1 MKYIL
6 KNISKSF
13 GELTVFRGF
22 NMEVEENKIISI
34 LGPSGCGKTT
44 LLNLMS
50 GILKPDS
57 GEIVGFEDKRIS
69 YLFQEPRLLKWKTA
83 YENIDFVLKD
93 VMAKEE
99 REKSIEKYLKAMDL
113 VEYRNYYPKEMSG
126 GMKQRVAM
134 ARAFA
139 YPSDVLLM
147 DEPFNSLDM
156 ELKFGLMRYFIE
168 LWEIDRRTVFFVTH
182 DVHGAL
188 MLGDEIYILSK
199 KPTVIKEIIYNEMP
213 KKERSLKSK
222 YILSLEERLY
232 QHFSNY

>member
-113 VEYRNYYPKEMSG
+113 WEYRNYYPKEMSG